1 MNLEPL
7 IALIQVQGL
16 STHQAELL
24 ACARPAIALH
34 LGQAQPGQVGQS
46 RIGGVPDLP
55 TSIAWPQDDRG
66 HEFLCFLLQINL
78 AELPV
83 FAENPFPSQGML
95 YLFAAEE
102 EAPEQLILYT
112 GSEPL
117 TPAVPPAASQFVTDW
132 YADLIPH
139 QLTFGLFADLPRW
152 ATAEQAALCD
162 RLELDE
168 NDYDNLTRSIAPDS
182 IGKLLGHVAGIG
194 HDPREDAYVV
204 REVNPEW
211 LYDYEQRGRL
221 DMTGA
226 QRWGNLLQVNSCD
239 EVGLLIGDAGYLQL
253 LVHEDDLQQ
262 QDFSRIY
269 VNLESS

>member
-7 IALIQVQGL
+7 IALIEVHGL
-16 STHQAELL
+16 SAYQAELL
-24 ACARPAIALH
+24 AKVRPAIALH

-55 TSIAWPQDDRG
+55 ASIAWRQDDRL
-66 HEFLCFLLQINL
+66 HKYHNFLLQINL

-83 FAENPFPSQGML
+83 LTEHPFPPQGML
-95 YLFAAEE
+95 YLFASDDDD
-102 EAPEQLILYT
+102 PQQCLFYL

-117 TPAVPPAASQFVTDW
+117 LPAQLPATAQFATDG
-132 YADLIPH
+132 YEDLIAH
-139 QLTFGLFADLPRW
+139 QLTFTLFADLPRW
-152 ATAEQAALCD
+152 ATSDHETLCD
-162 RLELDE
+162 RFQIDE
-168 NDYDNLTRSIAPDS
+168 ECYEELTRSLS
-182 IGKLLGHVAGIG
+182 RNCVGKLLGHVAGIG

-204 REVNPEW
+204 REVNSQW
-211 LYDYEQRGRL
+211 LYNYEQRGRL

-226 QRWGNLLQVNSCD
+226 QRWRNLLQVDSID
-239 EVGLLIGDAGYLQL
+239 AVRLMFGDAGYLQL
-253 LVHEDDLQQ
+253 LVHDDDLRR